1 MNILYVTGI
10 TPPIEAVLKGED
22 GIQGLPPFYYPWKML
37 VDRGHKVDFVMTS
50 NLNENYNIKVG
61 WFSEKNIVK
70 NIYAPKTENRGI
82 LRGLRQIKRFCNYYI
97 TQTRQ

>member
-37 VDRGHKVDFVMTS
+37 VDS
-50 NLNENYNIKVG
+50 
-61 WFSEKNIVK
+61 
-70 NIYAPKTENRGI
+70 
-82 LRGLRQIKRFCNYYI
+82 
-97 TQTRQ
+97 

>member
-22 GIQGLPPFYYPWKML
+22 GIQGLPFYYPWKML

-50 NLNENYNIKVG
+50 NFNKI
-61 WFSEKNIVK
+61 I
-70 NIYAPKTENRGI
+70 I
-82 LRGLRQIKRFCNYYI
+82 LRWGGFLKKYC
-97 TQTRQ
+97 

>member
-37 VDRGHKVDFVMTS
+37 VDRGKIVPKSGMED
-50 NLNENYNIKVG
+50 G
-61 WFSEKNIVK
+61 EKSCV
-70 NIYAPKTENRGI
+70 Y
-82 LRGLRQIKRFCNYYI
+82 F
-97 TQTRQ
+97 